1 MKGMVIKKLPT
12 NDFLLLITLCILV
25 NLLES
30 WYFGFN
36 IQAESTAEYICDFL
50 ISIPIAIFSFW
61 FMFSS
66 DNIVE
71 FYKGMISMMII
82 CASYYVM
89 YVVILV

>member
-1 MKGMVIKKLPT
+1 
-12 NDFLLLITLCILV
+12 
-25 NLLES
+25 
-30 WYFGFN
+30 
-36 IQAESTAEYICDFL
+36 
-50 ISIPIAIFSFW
+50 
-61 FMFSS
+61 MFSS